1 MRTLLQKVGG
11 ALRRHRGDPPTV
23 VARKMIGSAVA
34 LARGF
39 VHLRGCDRVGPRAR
53 CFGRPHVLNDGSV
66 SIGADFAL
74 SCAFGT
80 VQIAAG
86 EDGVVEVGDDV
97 SINYGT
103 AVSARTLVRIGDR
116 VKIGPYCVISD
127 AELPL
132 PLAIAGDDEPRA
144 IEIGSDVWLG
154 ARVTVLPGAR
164 IGHGAVVS
172 AGSVVAGEI
181 PSGAI
186 AAGVP
191 AKVLRIGSVPPAPPR
206 EPARVTSIAAER
218 VEERA
223 ADAVVH

>member
-1 MRTLLQKVGG
+1 MRALLQKVGV
-11 ALRRHRGDPPTV
+11 ALRRHRGEPPATV
-23 VARKMIGSAVA
+23 TRKLIGSAVA
-34 LARGF
+34 LG
-39 VHLRGCDRVGPRAR
+39 RGCEHLPGGDIVGPRER
-53 CFGRPHVLNDGSV
+53 SGGRRHDVYAGSV

-86 EDGVVEVGDDV
+86 EGGVVEVGDDV

-103 AVSARTLVRIGDR
+103 AVSARALIRIGDR

-132 PLAIAGDDEPRA
+132 PLEIAGDDEPRA

-164 IGHGAVVS
+164 IGDGAVVS

-191 AKVLRIGSVPPAPPR
+191 AKVLRIGTVPPAPPR
-206 EPARVTSIAAER
+206 EPARVTAIAAER